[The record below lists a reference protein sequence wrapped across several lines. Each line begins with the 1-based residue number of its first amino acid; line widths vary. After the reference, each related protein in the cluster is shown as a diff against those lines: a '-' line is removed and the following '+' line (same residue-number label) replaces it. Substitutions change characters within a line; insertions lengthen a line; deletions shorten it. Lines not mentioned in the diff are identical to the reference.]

1 MTTSLSPSSL
11 DLALWT
17 NICRASAYY
26 QRAQR
31 LTLSSNYEYNG
42 VEDNTIVPGSTTNV
56 SLSAAIDYAEHA
68 YKLYRSCHSRV
79 MKMSTSTCRLSST
92 SPGSVIIL
100 EEDGN
105 GITNGAI
112 PQCPP
117 SPNSLRGNKKFIN
130 EDSGG
135 NQASLRINLELRLA
149 LTLRLLATLHASS
162 NSDDERNS
170 NLELAINYHDKAVS
184 LLIGVFEDEDEDQEL
199 DMGAAVKKEEVEV
212 VVVGRDRSSSITS
225 LETPMAT
232 LIWENPGGGIAGDV
246 GEHDNIIADTEGTD
260 NDDGNVDGGILLTMN
275 IPINDKFPTIM
286 TVTSKTAVKLTQ
298 QHVSFLR
305 PTENQRVL
313 AISSSLNTLA
323 TLHAT
328 AGNDSAAMG
337 AYREALEILQAANN
351 AEEEEEKE
359 KEEDTDPVK
368 RLIEKEDEDNDINN
382 EKKRRGVALLSP
394 IATDLADTL
403 TNVGNFHLRRDE
415 LDAAH
420 NAYSTVWGLYDK
432 ILRNEDDDENVAPPV
447 GIVAIAAAAA
457 ATTSIRSKLAVCFPN
472 GALIAMNNLGVV
484 HERRSEF
491 HEALSCYEAV
501 YRIRLRQQRQQDK
514 KDDNSDMNIDVIN
527 PLLNIGNVHHRLQQ
541 YDEAYSTYSEVVRMC
556 KSAIRIL
563 TNEDGHKI
571 VRILQTLTGALRNW
585 GTCYLEQRRF
595 HDAINKI
602 NEASILEDEIISVL
616 LPSTL
621 SVSTTDQSAAV
632 KRAKE
637 SKAQLLGLLGCLYLE
652 CKDDGLIS
660 LDKSAESFRY
670 MIDTYRGMGHT
681 DESSHS
687 KIVWA
692 KHNLEIVDNLRSE
705 AITTAASRVAL
716 VHVRESPAPPPPMT
730 TSSSVSYSIPS
741 DEPQIT
747 QVALLTINKD
757 DEDVDSTV
765 ELDKVLE
772 SDEKYENHITSD
784 DSDSTF
790 KDLFVSST
798 DELEDFLSRTGDSAI
813 IETGGDDERCIVT
826 KENFDGEVQ
835 QFFNVPK
842 TNQEP
847 LSSSHRVST
856 SFIPQLPSSS
866 SSASVVPSQLTL
878 PELPVV
884 MGSNT
889 MDYSAEKARDFVML
903 ADDLWKKGDISG
915 ATENF
920 TIAHSIY
927 ITHLGDA
934 DSSKEVALIL
944 KKLGDLNQEDG
955 ALDAAAELYSEA
967 MEMEITAHGQHLPQT
982 LNAAGVI
989 CLKRDDF
996 RSAMEFHRR
1005 ALQIQKRSQGVGETE
1020 CLSKY
1025 ETYETLVN
1033 IGNVYYSERNNFSNI
1048 RSNGVDYKEFIES
1061 GFLSWIALAHDMRGE
1076 YVRSIQFYEESLQIS
1091 MTRKTKE
1098 SRRETALTLNRLGSL
1113 TRELGRYDEA
1123 MDYHQKAVNIQKSGN
1138 VGISKATAAE
1148 TCVLMGMVKSKL
1160 SDFRTALHL
1169 YEDSLIVLKKSLGDD
1184 HLSVSKTMAQIGS
1197 VQYELS
1203 NWEKALEYLAD
1214 AEELQLKTVGDMNR
1228 DTLETQALIGRV
1240 LSATGNFEEALL
1252 KLNSVYERQ
1261 NILFNSTHPTI
1272 ADTLSY
1278 IGDCFLDQGMAMEA
1292 RGKFVDCYNM
1302 RKNFFTIDQI
1312 HIAESMVDIIRA
1324 RSGQP
1329 GRALE
1334 IYQNAQEVYSE
1345 YLPDNH
1351 VQIGRLRV
1359 YEGDSFSELLNFTT
1373 AIERYEQAK
1382 QIFYM
1387 AFGGEFN
1394 IDYATVTV
1402 SIGRALL
1409 RKCDYD
1415 SAKKIFTSAL
1425 VIYQQILPEE
1435 HIKIKR
1441 TLVDLDRVEQEEA
1454 LCV

>member
-1 MTTSLSPSSL
+1 MTTSSLSPSSL
-11 DLALWT
+11 ELELWKHV
-17 NICRASAYY
+17 CRASAHY

-31 LTLSSNYEYNG
+31 LTLSSTNYEYNG
-42 VEDNTIVPGSTTNV
+42 VEDNTNALLSEKTATSSTPQSIDNDDV
-56 SLSAAIDYAEHA
+56 VVRRKQRVSAAINDAEHA
-68 YKLYRSCHSRV
+68 YRLYRSCHARV
-79 MKMSTSTCRLSST
+79 MSMSTSTTRSSST
-92 SPGSVIIL
+92 SPGSVVIL
-100 EEDGN
+100 REDDGGN
-105 GITNGAI
+105 CSIANDAM
-112 PQCPP
+112 PRPS
-117 SPNSLRGNKKFIN
+117 SPNSKKCIDEGRGT
-130 EDSGG
+130 
-135 NQASLRINLELRLA
+135 RTTVNLELRLA
-149 LTLRLLATLHASS
+149 QTLRLLATLYASSSSSSSNSSS
-162 NSDDERNS
+162 NSDIGERNG
-170 NLELAINYHDKAVS
+170 NLEMAIKYHDRAVS
-184 LLIGVFEDEDEDQEL
+184 LLVGVFEEDNEDEDKL
-199 DMGAAVKKEEVEV
+199 DEMGDDAAVKKEE

-232 LIWENPGGGIAGDV
+232 LIWANPGGGIAGDDGV
-246 GEHDNIIADTEGTD
+246 NDGDDCVIADTDGID
-260 NDDGNVDGGILLTMN
+260 DDDGNVDGGILLTIN
-275 IPINDKFPTIM
+275 VPIINDN
-286 TVTSKTAVKLTQ
+286 KLPIPLATPSNTM
-298 QHVSFLR
+298 SFLR
-305 PTENQRVL
+305 PSENQRVL
-313 AISSSLNTLA
+313 AISTSLNTLA

-328 AGNDSAAMG
+328 AGNDSAAMS

-351 AEEEEEKE
+351 AEEEGENNDNNNNNN
-359 KEEDTDPVK
+359 DT
-368 RLIEKEDEDNDINN
+368 
-382 EKKRRGVALLSP
+382 EKKRRGVAILSP

-432 ILRNEDDDENVAPPV
+432 ILRMDNENDTPPV
-447 GIVAIAAAAA
+447 GIVAIAAAADA
-457 ATTSIRSKLAVCFPN
+457 SATSTQRSKLTLSFPN

-501 YRIRLRQQRQQDK
+501 YRIRLRQQRLQDK
-514 KDDNSDMNIDVIN
+514 KDDNNDNNINIDVIN

-556 KSAIRIL
+556 KSATRIL
-563 TNEDGHKI
+563 TNEDGDTI
-571 VRILQTLTGALRNW
+571 VRILQTLAGALRNW
-585 GTCYLEQRRF
+585 GSCYLEQCRF
-595 HDAINKI
+595 HDAIDKI
-602 NEASILEDEIISVL
+602 SEASKLEDDIISVL
-616 LPSTL
+616 IPSTTSAPL
-621 SVSTTDQSAAV
+621 SERTDQSAAV

-660 LDKSAESFRY
+660 LDKSAESFRHV
-670 MIDTYRGMGHT
+670 IDTLGHT
-681 DESSHS
+681 DDENHS

-692 KHNLEIVDNLRSE
+692 KHNLNIVDNLRSE
-705 AITTAASRVAL
+705 SVATAASRVAL
-716 VHVRESPAPPPPMT
+716 VHLRESSSPAPPPPPKTT
-730 TSSSVSYSIPS
+730 TSSLSYSIPS
-741 DEPQIT
+741 YEPQIT
-747 QVALLTINKD
+747 HVSQSLPAATND
-757 DEDVDSTV
+757 DQDVDSTI
-765 ELDKVLE
+765 ELDEVLG
-772 SDEKYENHITSD
+772 SDEKYEDHITSD

-790 KDLFVSST
+790 KGLFVSST

-813 IETGGDDERCIVT
+813 IETDGDGERSIVT
-826 KENFDGEVQ
+826 KDN
-835 QFFNVPK
+835 
-842 TNQEP
+842 
-847 LSSSHRVST
+847 LSTSRRVSS

-866 SSASVVPSQLTL
+866 SSASAVPSQQTL
-878 PELPVV
+878 PEPVI
-884 MGSNT
+884 MGSDT
-889 MDYSAEKARDFVML
+889 MDHSVEKARDFVIL
-903 ADDLWKKGDISG
+903 AEDLWKKGDISG

-934 DSSKEVALIL
+934 DSSKEVAMIL

-955 ALDAAAELYSEA
+955 ALDASLELYLEA
-967 MEMEITAHGQHLPQT
+967 IEMEMTAYGQHLPQT

-1005 ALQIQKRSQGVGETE
+1005 ALQIQKRSQGVGETGG
-1020 CLSKY
+1020 LSKY

-1098 SRRETALTLNRLGSL
+1098 SKRETALTLNRLGSL

-1123 MDYHQKAVNIQKSGN
+1123 MDYHQKAMNIHKSGN

-1160 SDFRTALHL
+1160 SDFQTALHL
-1169 YEDSLIVLKKSLGDD
+1169 YEDSLIVLKKSLGED

-1197 VQYELS
+1197 VHYELS
-1203 NWEKALEYLAD
+1203 NWEKALECLAD
-1214 AEELQLKTVGDMNR
+1214 AEELQLSTVGEMNR

-1252 KLNSVYERQ
+1252 KLKTVYERQ

-1278 IGDCFLDQGMAMEA
+1278 IGDCFLDQDMATEA

-1359 YEGDSFSELLNFTT
+1359 YEGDSFAELLNFTT

-1382 QIFYM
+1382 QIFYK

-1394 IDYATVTV
+1394 IDYATCTV

-1415 SAKKIFTSAL
+1415 SAKNFFTSAL

-1435 HIKIKR
+1435 HLKIKR
-1441 TLVDLDRVEQEEA
+1441 TLVDLERVEQEEA

>member
-1 MTTSLSPSSL
+1 L
-11 DLALWT
+11 DEVL
-17 NICRASAYY
+17 
-26 QRAQR
+26 
-31 LTLSSNYEYNG
+31 
-42 VEDNTIVPGSTTNV
+42 GS
-56 SLSAAIDYAEHA
+56 E
-68 YKLYRSCHSRV
+68 
-79 MKMSTSTCRLSST
+79 
-92 SPGSVIIL
+92 
-100 EEDGN
+100 
-105 GITNGAI
+105 
-112 PQCPP
+112 
-117 SPNSLRGNKKFIN
+117 
-130 EDSGG
+130 
-135 NQASLRINLELRLA
+135 
-149 LTLRLLATLHASS
+149 
-162 NSDDERNS
+162 
-170 NLELAINYHDKAVS
+170 
-184 LLIGVFEDEDEDQEL
+184 
-199 DMGAAVKKEEVEV
+199 
-212 VVVGRDRSSSITS
+212 
-225 LETPMAT
+225 
-232 LIWENPGGGIAGDV
+232 
-246 GEHDNIIADTEGTD
+246 
-260 NDDGNVDGGILLTMN
+260 
-275 IPINDKFPTIM
+275 
-286 TVTSKTAVKLTQ
+286 
-298 QHVSFLR
+298 
-305 PTENQRVL
+305 
-313 AISSSLNTLA
+313 
-323 TLHAT
+323 
-328 AGNDSAAMG
+328 
-337 AYREALEILQAANN
+337 
-351 AEEEEEKE
+351 
-359 KEEDTDPVK
+359 
-368 RLIEKEDEDNDINN
+368 
-382 EKKRRGVALLSP
+382 
-394 IATDLADTL
+394 
-403 TNVGNFHLRRDE
+403 
-415 LDAAH
+415 
-420 NAYSTVWGLYDK
+420 
-432 ILRNEDDDENVAPPV
+432 
-447 GIVAIAAAAA
+447 
-457 ATTSIRSKLAVCFPN
+457 
-472 GALIAMNNLGVV
+472 
-484 HERRSEF
+484 
-491 HEALSCYEAV
+491 
-501 YRIRLRQQRQQDK
+501 
-514 KDDNSDMNIDVIN
+514 
-527 PLLNIGNVHHRLQQ
+527 
-541 YDEAYSTYSEVVRMC
+541 
-556 KSAIRIL
+556 
-563 TNEDGHKI
+563 
-571 VRILQTLTGALRNW
+571 
-585 GTCYLEQRRF
+585 
-595 HDAINKI
+595 
-602 NEASILEDEIISVL
+602 
-616 LPSTL
+616 
-621 SVSTTDQSAAV
+621 
-632 KRAKE
+632 
-637 SKAQLLGLLGCLYLE
+637 
-652 CKDDGLIS
+652 
-660 LDKSAESFRY
+660 
-670 MIDTYRGMGHT
+670 
-681 DESSHS
+681 
-687 KIVWA
+687 
-692 KHNLEIVDNLRSE
+692 
-705 AITTAASRVAL
+705 
-716 VHVRESPAPPPPMT
+716 
-730 TSSSVSYSIPS
+730 
-741 DEPQIT
+741 
-747 QVALLTINKD
+747 
-757 DEDVDSTV
+757 
-765 ELDKVLE
+765 
-772 SDEKYENHITSD
+772 EKYEDHITSD

-790 KDLFVSST
+790 KGLFVSST

-813 IETGGDDERCIVT
+813 IETVGDGKRCIVT
-826 KENFDGEVQ
+826 KDNFNGEVQ
-835 QFFNVPK
+835 QESVTVP
-842 TNQEP
+842 TINQEP
-847 LSSSHRVST
+847 ISSSHRVST

-866 SSASVVPSQLTL
+866 SSASMVPSQLIQ

-884 MGSNT
+884 MGSDT
-889 MDYSAEKARDFVML
+889 MDHSVEKARDFVML

-934 DSSKEVALIL
+934 DSSKEVAMIL

-967 MEMEITAHGQHLPQT
+967 MEMEMTAYGQHLPQT
-982 LNAAGVI
+982 LNAAGVV

-1005 ALQIQKRSQGVGETE
+1005 ALQIQKRSQGVGETGG
-1020 CLSKY
+1020 LSKY

-1076 YVRSIQFYEESLQIS
+1076 YVKSIQFYEESLQIS

-1123 MDYHQKAVNIQKSGN
+1123 MDYHQKAMNIQKSGH

-1197 VQYELS
+1197 VHYELS

-1214 AEELQLKTVGDMNR
+1214 AEELQLRTVGEMNR

-1252 KLNSVYERQ
+1252 KLKSVYERQ

-1278 IGDCFLDQGMAMEA
+1278 IGDCFLDQGMATEA

-1382 QIFYM
+1382 QIFYT

-1435 HIKIKR
+1435 HLKIKR